1 MLPSHVG
8 EGWNMI
14 SNILRAEWMQNALPL
29 VLTIVVIGGALAFAL
44 S

>member
-1 MLPSHVG
+1 MIA
-8 EGWNMI
+8 NMM
-14 SNILRAEWMQNALPL
+14 RAEWMQNALPL

>member
-1 MLPSHVG
+1 
-8 EGWNMI
+8 MI
-14 SNILRAEWMQNALPL
+14 SNMMRAQWMQNALPL